1 MSSASHDNPGKA
13 LVGALAFAV
22 RAAGWALAALTVAD
36 IFVSGPVRTA
46 LLPLN
51 NFVSGLVPA
60 ALAGAFLIQTPF
72 GGAFRGDFA
81 LLALALLVLDWALC
95 KAAAAFR

>member
-1 MSSASHDNPGKA
+1 MSNPSHDNAGKA
-13 LVGALAFAV
+13 LVGAVAFAL

-36 IFVSGPVRTA
+36 IFITGPLRAA

-51 NFVSGLVPA
+51 TFVSGLVPA
-60 ALAGAFLIQTPF
+60 PLAGSLVIQTPF

-81 LLALALLVLDWALC
+81 LLALALLVADWALC
-95 KAAAAFR
+95 KAAARLR

>member
-13 LVGALAFAV
+13 LVGAVAFAL

-36 IFVSGPVRTA
+36 IFVAGPVRSA

-51 NFVSGLVPA
+51 TFVSGVVPA
-60 ALAGAFLIQTPF
+60 ALAGALVIQTPF

-81 LLALALLVLDWALC
+81 LLALILFVIDWGLC
-95 KAAAAFR
+95 KAAAALR